1 MWRQT
6 AQRGLGAGQ
15 RLGARRA
22 FSSVSKGHVGDPGH
36 WVGAPS
42 SAFVEKL
49 QFFHPHVHDLPA
61 TMPTFRLIDDAGVP
75 LPGAVLPDLDKDTC
89 VAMQETMVRVNE
101 FDRVFYDAQR
111 QGRLSFYFTNR
122 GEEAQ
127 AVGSAAALAPEDWVW
142 PQYRELGVI
151 FWRGY
156 TMEECA
162 NRTPTP
168 TPCPCCVRTCASSL
182 TVRSRLALSFAECCH
197 NELDATKGRQ
207 LPMHIGSPEKHCQY
221 VKSNLGQQVP
231 AANGAAYAMKLQGRS
246 RCAIT
251 YFGEGC
257 ASEGDIPSAL
267 NIAAVHGC
275 PTIFFCRNN
284 GYAISTHTD
293 DQYKSDGIAPRGI
306 AYGMPSIRVDGNDIL
321 AVYEA
326 TKEARRLAVEENKP
340 TMIEGMSY
348 RINSHSTSDD
358 DSKYR
363 RSESPVAGAASDE
376 RDYWEQRSPIT
387 RFGKYLQN
395 LGWWD
400 MAHEEELRKAER
412 AHAIKALNDAEALP
426 NPHIKV
432 SNSLSLPLPLSLPPH
447 PHPCSTRLPNAASI
461 HRRLQRADA
470 VAPAGADGRAQGSP
484 R

>member
-1 MWRQT
+1 MWKSRAPRSALAATSYRLRTRCATPCQPFST
-6 AQRGLGAGQ
+6 AA
-15 RLGARRA
+15 
-22 FSSVSKGHVGDPGH
+22 
-36 WVGAPS
+36 APS
-42 SAFVEKL
+42 VDQGAEGSFGHYVGQPRTKFVNEL
-49 QFFHPHVHDLPA
+49 RYFYPQVDDLPA
-61 TMPTFRLIDDAGVP
+61 IMPTFRLMDDEGVP
-75 LPGAVLPDLDKDTC
+75 LPGAKLPELSRETC
-89 VAMQETMVRVNE
+89 VEMQETMIRVNE

-127 AVGSAAALAPEDWVW
+127 AVGSAAALQPNDWVW
-142 PQYRELGVI
+142 PQYRELGVS

-156 TMEECA
+156 TFEECA
-162 NRTPTP
+162 NQ
-168 TPCPCCVRTCASSL
+168 
-182 TVRSRLALSFAECCH
+182 CCH

-207 LPMHIGSPEKHCQY
+207 LPMHIGSPEKYLMY

-231 AANGAAYAMKLQGRS
+231 AANGAAYAMKLMRKE

-293 DQYKSDGIAPRGI
+293 DQYKSDGIAPRGV
-306 AYGMPSIRVDGNDIL
+306 AYGMPSIRVDGNDIM
-321 AVYEA
+321 AVYAA
-326 TKEARRLAVEENKP
+326 TVEARRLAVECNLP

-363 RSESPVAGAASDE
+363 RSEPPQPGYEDE
-376 RDYWEQRSPIT
+376 RAYWEARSPIL

-400 MAHEEELRKAER
+400 LDHEKELRAYER
-412 AHAIKALNDAEALP
+412 QHAIKALNDAEQLP
-426 NPHIKV
+426 NPHIKHLFTDV
-432 SNSLSLPLPLSLPPH
+432 FDEPNQILLKQAAELQDHLSRYREHYPD
-447 PHPCSTRLPNAASI
+447 I
-461 HRRLQRADA
+461 
-470 VAPAGADGRAQGSP
+470 PAEQITDWDGRY
-484 R
+484 

>member
-1 MWRQT
+1 
-6 AQRGLGAGQ
+6 
-15 RLGARRA
+15 
-22 FSSVSKGHVGDPGH
+22 
-36 WVGAPS
+36 
-42 SAFVEKL
+42 
-49 QFFHPHVHDLPA
+49 
-61 TMPTFRLIDDAGVP
+61 MPTFRLIDDDGVP
-75 LPGAVLPDLDKDTC
+75 IEGAVLPEIDKETC

-127 AVGSAAALAPEDWVW
+127 AVGSAAALKPEDWVW

-162 NRTPTP
+162 NRACAHALCTPLLLSPPHTL
-168 TPCPCCVRTCASSL
+168 TSHLSL
-182 TVRSRLALSFAECCH
+182 SLSLSAECCH

-207 LPMHIGSPEKHCQY
+207 LPMHIGSPSLHCMY

-231 AANGAAYAMKLQGRS
+231 AANGAAYAMKLMKKK

-293 DQYKSDGIAPRGI
+293 DQYKSDGIAPRGV
-306 AYGMPSIRVDGNDIL
+306 AFGMPSIRVDGNDIF
-321 AVYEA
+321 AVYAA
-326 TKEARRLAVEENKP
+326 TQEARRLGIEENKP

-363 RSESPVAGAASDE
+363 RSESPQLGAAVDE
-376 RDYWEQRSPIT
+376 RAYWEERSPIN
-387 RFGKYLQN
+387 RFGKYLIN

-400 MAHEEELRKAER
+400 MAHEEQLRKHER
-412 AHAIKALNDAEALP
+412 QHAIKALNDAEALP
-426 NPHIKV
+426 NPHIKHLFTDV
-432 SNSLSLPLPLSLPPH
+432 FDEKPGEPLPWHLEEQM
-447 PHPCSTRLPNAASI
+447 AD
-461 HRRLQRADA
+461 LQDHLDRYREHYSGDPRRAD
-470 VAPAGADGRAQGSP
+470 
-484 R
+484 